1 MSDVPPIGRPVPPAM
16 GRSNT
21 PHQPAHPTSSQ
32 NRGRDQVE
40 LSRTAQLLSKI
51 HELPDMRQ
59 DLIARVRE
67 QIQNGT
73 YETPEKLEV
82 AVQKLLEEEGLM

>member
-1 MSDVPPIGRPVPPAM
+1 MSDVPPIGRSSPPEM
-16 GRSNT
+16 GRSN
-21 PHQPAHPTSSQ
+21 PIHRFAPPSAEQG
-32 NRGRDQVE
+32 RGRDQVE

-73 YETPEKLEV
+73 YETPEKLD
-82 AVQKLLEEEGLM
+82 AALQKLIEEENLG